1 MTESDIFNITQQY
14 NAKKGIDIFVVRVIP
29 SVDNDGFKKLRG
41 LAKQCGGYYSTFVHG
56 FVFDNEEAA
65 GFFGDDVYN
74 HFERQ
79 NAIPEY
85 EETTQSVASSTKRAR
100 KDDSLIKN
108 ARNNDKRIVS
118 YPSYQSQVVNYD
130 MTGIGTLK
138 LHEAIKRIID
148 CDGTDA
154 LLNVTIV
161 NLLSD
166 FQAYKDEPAAKFVLR
181 MFISEGYVQKL
192 VSIGKW
198 NDQCQKLIKK
208 IVAETG
214 FQTNIVDMVLQS
226 IACALGWKKSVEIVK
241 PTNGDITTTSQPSP
255 IPSPTQTKPSLRA
268 SSEKWE
274 DYLESLI
281 EWKVDMK
288 NQFNLDCTVSI
299 RVDDDKEF
307 HILTTL
313 NGKHKGIDLNADI
326 YNDNNKLK
334 ATESLLYSS
343 DAIKGYCSKDCW
355 VYDIKANKVGKII
368 IYEGS

>member
-1 MTESDIFNITQQY
+1 MNMTKSDIFNITQQY
-14 NAKKGIDIFVVRVIP
+14 NAKKGIDIFVVRITP
-29 SVDNDGFKKLRG
+29 SVDNDAFTKLRA

-65 GFFGDDVYN
+65 GFFGGDVYN
-74 HFERQ
+74 HFEGQ

-85 EETTQSVASSTKRAR
+85 EEITQSVASSIKR
-100 KDDSLIKN
+100 

-118 YPSYQSQVVNYD
+118 CPPYQPQVVNYD
-130 MTGIGTLK
+130 MTSIGTLK

-181 MFISEGYVQKL
+181 MFISEGYSQKL
-192 VSIGKW
+192 VSIGEW
-198 NDQCQKLIKK
+198 NEQCQKLIKK

-214 FQTNIVDMVLQS
+214 FQSNIVDMVIQS

-241 PTNGDITTTSQPSP
+241 PTNGDCTTASHPSP
-255 IPSPTQTKPSLRA
+255 ITPPTQTKPSPRA

-274 DYLESLI
+274 DYLENLI

-299 RVDDDKEF
+299 RVDDNKDF

-326 YNDNNKLK
+326 YNENNKLK
-334 ATESLLYSS
+334 ASETLLYSS